1 MLDLHFETQLPDF
14 RLAVNCNL
22 PGQGFTAILGPS
34 GCGKT
39 TLASNIA
46 GLKTPSSGR
55 IAINGLTFWSSD
67 KHISLPVNRRG
78 IGFVFQTHRLFPH
91 LTVFENLHFAN
102 QIAGRPCQA
111 NANELIDV
119 LGIGHLLKRYPDT
132 LSGGES
138 QRVALGRAILAA
150 ETLLIM
156 DEPLASLDSERKEEL
171 LGYFEQIPKISSLPI
186 LYITHSANEAKR
198 LANTILTM
206 SAGTITHINHQK
218 GCSSCA

>member
-14 RLAVNCNL
+14 TLKADCTL

-39 TLASNIA
+39 TLAGSIA
-46 GLKTPSSGR
+46 GLKTPKRGR
-55 IAINGLTFWSSD
+55 IAVNGRTFWSSD
-67 KHISLPVNRRG
+67 ERIALPVNRRG

-91 LTVFENLHFAN
+91 MTVLENLHFAN
-102 QIAGRPCQA
+102 QVGGRKRQV
-111 NANELIDV
+111 NAEELIEV
-119 LGIGHLLKRYPDT
+119 LGINHLLKRYPDT

-156 DEPLASLDSERKEEL
+156 DEPLASLDPERKEEL
-171 LGYFEQIPKISSLPI
+171 VGYFEQIPKLSSLPI
-186 LYITHSANEAKR
+186 LYITHAADEARR

-206 SAGTITHINHQK
+206 SAGAITDISYQ
-218 GCSSCA
+218 